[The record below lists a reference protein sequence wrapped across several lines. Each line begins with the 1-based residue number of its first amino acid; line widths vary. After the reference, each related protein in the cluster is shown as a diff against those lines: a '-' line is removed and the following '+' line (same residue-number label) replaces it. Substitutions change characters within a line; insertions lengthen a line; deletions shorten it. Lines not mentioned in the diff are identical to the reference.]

1 LSSGAPDADAGLA
14 DRAVDQI
21 DLALERGSGCGF
33 AQGRGRMAM
42 LAMWFQGTDAVSEI
56 NTNLLTIFV
65 GLVALAMLVQ
75 AIALIVLAVK
85 SAKAIKGLVETVDEL
100 KQKAL
105 PLIDSAT
112 EISRSAQSLMTES
125 APKVHAIA
133 DNLLETSDLV
143 RGTAQHFEETLADAN
158 LRTQRQV
165 ARVDGMVSAAL
176 TATVEIVEAV
186 SDSIRGPVQIIAAM
200 VGQAK
205 LLAEGLLARIKS
217 FANR

>member
-1 LSSGAPDADAGLA
+1 
-14 DRAVDQI
+14 
-21 DLALERGSGCGF
+21 
-33 AQGRGRMAM
+33 M

-56 NTNLLTIFV
+56 NTNLLTIFI

-75 AIALIVLAVK
+75 VTALIVLAAK
-85 SAKAIKGLVETVDEL
+85 SVKAIKGLAETVDEL

-112 EISRSAQSLMTES
+112 EISRSAQSLMTET
-125 APKVHAIA
+125 APKVRAIA

-165 ARVDGMVSAAL
+165 ARVDGMMTAAL
-176 TATVEIVEAV
+176 TATVEVVETIGNG
-186 SDSIRGPVQIIAAM
+186 IRRPAQKIASLA
-200 VGQAK
+200 GQAK
-205 LLAEGLLARIKS
+205 RFAEGLLAGIKS
-217 FANR
+217 YASR

>member
-1 LSSGAPDADAGLA
+1 M
-14 DRAVDQI
+14 V
-21 DLALERGSGCGF
+21 
-33 AQGRGRMAM
+33 M

-56 NTNLLTIFV
+56 NTNLLTIFI

-75 AIALIVLAVK
+75 AIALAVLAAK
-85 SAKAIKGLVETVDEL
+85 SVKAIKGLAETVDEL

-112 EISRSAQSLMTES
+112 EISRSAQSLVTET
-125 APKVHAIA
+125 APKVRAIA

-165 ARVDGMVSAAL
+165 ARVDGMVTAAL
-176 TATVEIVEAV
+176 TATVEVVETIGNG
-186 SDSIRGPVQIIAAM
+186 IRGPAQKIASLA
-200 VGQAK
+200 GQAK
-205 LLAEGLLARIKS
+205 RFAEGLLAGIKS
-217 FANR
+217 YASR

>member
-1 LSSGAPDADAGLA
+1 
-14 DRAVDQI
+14 
-21 DLALERGSGCGF
+21 
-33 AQGRGRMAM
+33 MAI

-56 NTNLLTIFV
+56 NSNLLTIFI

-75 AIALIVLAVK
+75 AIALAVLAAK
-85 SAKAIKGLVETVDEL
+85 SVKAIKGLTDSVDEL

-112 EISRSAQSLMTES
+112 EISRSAQSLMTET
-125 APKVHAIA
+125 APKVRAIA

-165 ARVDGMVSAAL
+165 ARVDGMVTAAL
-176 TATVEIVEAV
+176 TATVEVVEIIGNG
-186 SDSIRGPVQIIAAM
+186 IRRPAQKIATMA
-200 VGQAK
+200 GQAK
-205 LLAEGLLARIKS
+205 GIAEGLLAKIRS
-217 FANR
+217 FASR

>member
-1 LSSGAPDADAGLA
+1 
-14 DRAVDQI
+14 
-21 DLALERGSGCGF
+21 
-33 AQGRGRMAM
+33 MAM
-42 LAMWFQGTDAVSEI
+42 LAMWFQGTDAVSDI
-56 NTNLLTIFV
+56 NTNLLTVFI

-75 AIALIVLAVK
+75 AIALAVLAARSV
-85 SAKAIKGLVETVDEL
+85 KAIKGLTDTVDEL

-112 EISRSAQSLMTES
+112 EISRSAQSLMTET
-125 APKVHAIA
+125 APKVRAIA

-176 TATVEIVEAV
+176 TATVEAVEAIGNG
-186 SDSIRGPVQIIAAM
+186 IRGPAQKIAALA
-200 VGQAK
+200 GQARRFAEA
-205 LLAEGLLARIKS
+205 LLAGFKS
-217 FANR
+217 YASR

>member
-1 LSSGAPDADAGLA
+1 
-14 DRAVDQI
+14 
-21 DLALERGSGCGF
+21 
-33 AQGRGRMAM
+33 M

-56 NTNLLTIFV
+56 NTNLLTIFI

-75 AIALIVLAVK
+75 VTALIVLAAK
-85 SAKAIKGLVETVDEL
+85 SVKAIKGLAETVDEL

-112 EISRSAQSLMTES
+112 QISQTAEYLLSEN
-125 APKVHAIA
+125 APKVRAIA

-165 ARVDGMVSAAL
+165 ARVDGMVTAAL
-176 TATVEIVEAV
+176 TATVEVVETIGNG
-186 SDSIRGPVQIIAAM
+186 IRRPAQKIASLA
-200 VGQAK
+200 GQAK
-205 LLAEGLLARIKS
+205 RFAEGLLAGIKS
-217 FANR
+217 YASR

>member
-1 LSSGAPDADAGLA
+1 
-14 DRAVDQI
+14 
-21 DLALERGSGCGF
+21 
-33 AQGRGRMAM
+33 MAM

-56 NTNLLTIFV
+56 NSNLLTIFI

-75 AIALIVLAVK
+75 AIALAVLAAK
-85 SAKAIKGLVETVDEL
+85 SVKAIKGLAETVDEL

-112 EISRSAQSLMTES
+112 EISRSAQSLVTET
-125 APKVHAIA
+125 APKVRAIA

-165 ARVDGMVSAAL
+165 ARVDGMVTAAL
-176 TATVEIVEAV
+176 TATVEVVETIGNG
-186 SDSIRGPVQIIAAM
+186 IRGPAQKIASLA
-200 VGQAK
+200 GQAK
-205 LLAEGLLARIKS
+205 RFAEGLLAGIKS
-217 FANR
+217 YASR